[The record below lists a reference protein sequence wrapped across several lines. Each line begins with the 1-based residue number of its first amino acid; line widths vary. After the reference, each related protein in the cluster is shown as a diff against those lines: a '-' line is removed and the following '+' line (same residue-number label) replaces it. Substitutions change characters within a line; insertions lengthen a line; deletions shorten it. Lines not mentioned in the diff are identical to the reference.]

1 MPSTEDEETSPLV
14 DVSPPGERA
23 PNTALRKLLGFK
35 VYKKRWL
42 VLSLICLLNC
52 SNAMLWLTF
61 APVADLSAQTMKVSL
76 NAINW
81 LSVVYVVVAIPL
93 SFGATWMLDIVGLRA
108 TILLGSWLNM
118 GGAVIRI
125 LWCVPA
131 QNSFA
136 GRISYPLVFFGQ
148 TLAAVAQ
155 PLIIFTPTKMAAL
168 WFPDHQRAT
177 ANMMASMANPL
188 GILIANIASPK
199 LARTAKQLPIL
210 LLVYAIIACVSCFLV
225 TVFMRR
231 SAPPTPPSA
240 SAELSTSEPFRHGF
254 KLLLRNRA
262 YLLLLLC
269 FGSGVAV
276 FTCFSTLLDQILCVQ
291 GYTNDF
297 AGLCGALFIAFG
309 IVGAALLGLYV
320 DKTKKFIEAIK
331 VNMSLSAMVACA
343 FTVVCL
349 MQDQK
354 VAVAIVCA
362 LFGFF
367 GFSIYPAVMEL
378 TVECSYPV
386 GEATSTG
393 LVFISGQVQSL
404 IYIILLQALTTPVAE
419 SPRSTCTLAP
429 QSWKVPVMLLSTLCA
444 VSSCIFLIFFHTPYR
459 RLEAEKAA
467 IYGTGQG
474 NGTAASENK

>member
-1 MPSTEDEETSPLV
+1 MSSREVEERSPLMG
-14 DVSPPGERA
+14 DSSPGERA
-23 PNTALRKLLGFK
+23 PNTALRELLQFK
-35 VYKKRWL
+35 VYKKRWF
-42 VLSLICLLNC
+42 VLSLLCLLNC

-61 APVADLSAQTMKVSL
+61 APVADQSAQYLKVSL

-81 LSVVYVVVAIPL
+81 LSVVYIVVAIPL

-108 TILLGSWLNM
+108 TMLLGSWLNM

-125 LWCVPA
+125 LGCLQPGQIFYGV
-131 QNSFA
+131 
-136 GRISYPLVFFGQ
+136 VFSGQ

-199 LARTAKQLPIL
+199 IARTAQQLPL
-210 LLVYAIIACVSCFLV
+210 LMLVYAVVACVSCFLV
-225 TVFMRR
+225 TMGMRC

-240 SAELSTSEPFRHGF
+240 SAEHSTSEPFRHGF

-349 MQDQK
+349 MQGQK

-378 TVECSYPV
+378 SVECSYPV
-386 GEATSTG
+386 GEATSAG

-404 IYIILLQALTTPVAE
+404 IYIILLQALATPIAE
-419 SPRSTCTLAP
+419 SPRLTCTLAP
-429 QSWKVPVMLLSTLCA
+429 QSWKVPVMLLSALSA

>member
-1 MPSTEDEETSPLV
+1 MQKKASTV
-14 DVSPPGERA
+14 
-23 PNTALRKLLGFK
+23 
-35 VYKKRWL
+35 
-42 VLSLICLLNC
+42 
-52 SNAMLWLTF
+52 
-61 APVADLSAQTMKVSL
+61 
-76 NAINW
+76 
-81 LSVVYVVVAIPL
+81 
-93 SFGATWMLDIVGLRA
+93 
-108 TILLGSWLNM
+108 
-118 GGAVIRI
+118 
-125 LWCVPA
+125 
-131 QNSFA
+131 
-136 GRISYPLVFFGQ
+136 VFFGQ

-188 GILIANIASPK
+188 GILIANMASPK
-199 LARTAKQLPIL
+199 IARTAQLPL
-210 LLVYAIIACVSCFLV
+210 LMLVYAVVACVSCFLV
-225 TVFMRR
+225 TMGMRC
-231 SAPPTPPSA
+231 SAPPPTPPSA
-240 SAELSTSEPFRHGF
+240 SAEHSTSEPFRHGF

-262 YLLLLLC
+262 YLLLLC

-291 GYTNDF
+291 GYTDDF
-297 AGLCGALFIAFG
+297 VGLCGALFIALG
-309 IVGAALLGLYV
+309 MVGAALPGLYV

-362 LFGFF
+362 LFGFL
-367 GFSIYPAVMEL
+367 GVSIYPAVMEL
-378 TVECSYPV
+378 SVECSYPV
-386 GEATSTG
+386 GEATSAG

-404 IYIILLQALTTPVAE
+404 IYIILLQALATPIAE
-419 SPRSTCTLAP
+419 SPRLTCTLAP
-429 QSWKVPVMLLSTLCA
+429 QSWKVPVMLLSALSA

-459 RLEAEKAA
+459 RLEDEKAA